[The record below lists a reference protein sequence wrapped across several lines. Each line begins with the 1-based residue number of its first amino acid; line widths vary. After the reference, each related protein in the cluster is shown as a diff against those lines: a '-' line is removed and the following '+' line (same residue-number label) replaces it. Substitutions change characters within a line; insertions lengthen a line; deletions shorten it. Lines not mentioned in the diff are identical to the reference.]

1 MGINRIELQGQVIRT
16 QDFQAI
22 KHQENN
28 RSSVEQTTLQSQ
40 INKQDSIR
48 LTRVQSK
55 DHAAGQNMGHHD
67 ASEKGKNEYAGDGG
81 RERRRPREEDGKVLL
96 KGVGIRKVIVEDER
110 N

>member
-1 MGINRIELQGQVIRT
+1 
-16 QDFQAI
+16 
-22 KHQENN
+22 
-28 RSSVEQTTLQSQ
+28 
-40 INKQDSIR
+40 
-48 LTRVQSK
+48 
-55 DHAAGQNMGHHD
+55 MGHHD